1 MPHCTGDEI
10 VPAFRPAFRQ
20 NFVKVT
26 PDALMNGECGISA
39 TYSAVGELAGPNG
52 PLIWEVRLRPGATSS
67 NLVMTHKLLP
77 PGV

>member
-1 MPHCTGDEI
+1 MPRCTGDEI
-10 VPAFRPAFRQ
+10 VPAFRQ

-26 PDALMNGECGISA
+26 PDALPDALMNGECGISA

-67 NLVMTHKLLP
+67 NLVMTHKLLS